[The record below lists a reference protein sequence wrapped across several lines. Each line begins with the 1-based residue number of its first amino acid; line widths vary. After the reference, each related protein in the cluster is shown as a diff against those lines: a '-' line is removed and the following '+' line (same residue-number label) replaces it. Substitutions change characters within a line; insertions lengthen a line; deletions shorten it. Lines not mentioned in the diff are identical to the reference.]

1 MTRTDGRTDD
11 ILTPWA
17 PVGAKK
23 CYSSYRKLNTKSLF
37 VRRHG
42 VPTPVP
48 RYQGRLHGARGLRHA
63 EADPVMAV
71 VAIGLG
77 IRHIIV
83 GVKPLDPVGPAAG
96 EEGGRPAAGGLE
108 HAGQLAVAVVRDPRG
123 VTRVAVVAGVRTE
136 ARPRPPLTQMYH
148 LWSVC

>member
-1 MTRTDGRTDD
+1 M
-11 ILTPWA
+11 
-17 PVGAKK
+17 
-23 CYSSYRKLNTKSLF
+23 F

-48 RYQGRLHGARGLRHA
+48 RDQGGLHGAGGLRHA
-63 EADPVMAV
+63 EADPVVAV
-71 VAIGLG
+71 GLG

-108 HAGQLAVAVVRDPRG
+108 HAGQLAVTVVGDPRG
-123 VTRVAVVAGVRTE
+123 VAGVAVVAGVRTE
-136 ARPRPPLTQMYH
+136 ARPRPPLTQMDH